1 MKKNVSK
8 MLLIA
13 LVGIA
18 MVIVI
23 VGLSME
29 ASNKEEQVS
38 NLWLQNIEALVSGEG
53 SSTVFCYGEGSVLVR
68 MELRRRLWGT

>member
-1 MKKNVSK
+1 

-53 SSTVFCYGEGSVLVR
+53 SSTVFCYGEGSVSCPN
-68 MELRRRLWGT
+68 GTKAEIVGYMR